1 MKITRREANI
11 ILAAFYK
18 ADLHD
23 ETSVQSVEV
32 SHIDGS
38 TTIME
43 GYKRSHARDQR
54 SLRLRAKLAEKI
66 RAAFPERS

>member
-1 MKITRREANI
+1 MRITKREANI

-23 ETSVQSVEV
+23 ETSMQSVEL

-43 GYKRSHARDQR
+43 GHKRSHAMDRR

-66 RAAFPERS
+66 RAAFHERS